1 MDLIKCVIS
10 ASELTFEWYKNDR
23 LVDDNSS
30 GDWWAEGEFVVGG
43 DQGQIFIMA
52 AEHNHLGYY
61 HCLAVNEFGTAKS
74 EVIKASTSSVIHPK
88 VLLLFTLKSL
98 ICFSK
103 NPHPKKNC
111 LNQYLT
117 AKLMMFVSGPQVFQE
132 KKRLRL
138 SLYKT
143 H

>member
-1 MDLIKCVIS
+1 METFSWSSTSVICLWHLDLIKCFIS

-74 EVIKASTSSVIHPK
+74 EVIKASRYYCTVFLHESSSKEKLLTPK
-88 VLLLFTLKSL
+88 SNSKMNAVLQIT
-98 ICFSK
+98 
-103 NPHPKKNC
+103 
-111 LNQYLT
+111 
-117 AKLMMFVSGPQVFQE
+117 E
-132 KKRLRL
+132 R
-138 SLYKT
+138 
-143 H
+143 

>member
-1 MDLIKCVIS
+1 MDLIKCFIS

-74 EVIKASTSSVIHPK
+74 EVIKASTSSVYPK
-88 VLLLFTLKSL
+88 VSTLFLHESSSKEKLLTPKSN
-98 ICFSK
+98 SK
-103 NPHPKKNC
+103 MNAVLQIP
-111 LNQYLT
+111 
-117 AKLMMFVSGPQVFQE
+117 E
-132 KKRLRL
+132 R
-138 SLYKT
+138 
-143 H
+143 

>member
-1 MDLIKCVIS
+1 METLSWSCISVICLWHLDLIKCFIS

-74 EVIKASTSSVIHPK
+74 EVIKASTV
-88 VLLLFTLKSL
+88 
-98 ICFSK
+98 
-103 NPHPKKNC
+103 
-111 LNQYLT
+111 
-117 AKLMMFVSGPQVFQE
+117 
-132 KKRLRL
+132 RLD
-138 SLYKT
+138 KMAQ
-143 H
+143 HA